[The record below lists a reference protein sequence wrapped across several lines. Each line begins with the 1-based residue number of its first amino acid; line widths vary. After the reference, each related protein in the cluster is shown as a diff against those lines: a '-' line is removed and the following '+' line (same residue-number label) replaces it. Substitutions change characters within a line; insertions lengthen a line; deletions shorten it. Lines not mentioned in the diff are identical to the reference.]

1 MTASARFRRIA
12 LAGCILAGA
21 APPAMAV
28 EPDAAGDLDLVQRQL
43 DASQA
48 RQTAI
53 TARREAIMRESA
65 AISQKLIGVAEKMQA
80 RESDIA
86 AAEARLAR
94 LDSDRIKIK
103 ADLGKRRVA
112 ISRLLAGLQRI
123 EQNPPPALM
132 VEPRDV
138 LSALR
143 GAMLF
148 GTIVPELKHDA
159 ANLAEQLGRLESL
172 RLETRL
178 EQDRVKDYVARLESS
193 RSEMTDLQ
201 ARKAVLMAETEQQLT
216 AERTRSRE
224 LAAKAKDL
232 KQLLDSLAA
241 ERKAGRGQG
250 PCRSRQGP
258 PRGGSQGPHPAS
270 SLSPTRGGGSQFP
283 AQGHILKA
291 YGATD
296 GFGGKTRGVFVA
308 TRAERA
314 GRHPGRRRC
323 RVCRPVPF
331 LRPTLDLEHRGR
343 VSCALGRH
351 GRDHRRCR
359 ASSCRAGEP
368 VGVMGMSAAPGTL
381 TGDQVQDG
389 KPVLYI
395 EFRKKAKRSIHH
407 PGGSA
412 VLHKP
417 RDKRREHEDWFN
429 WSGCGG
435 CGFGH
440 HRCGMPSTG
449 PPQRRMPIPTS
460 S

>member
-12 LAGCILAGA
+12 LAGCILASA

-132 VEPRDV
+132 VEPHDV

-241 ERKAGRGQG
+241 ERKRVEAKALAEADKARREEEAKARIPKLAFADARGR
-250 PCRSRQGP
+250 
-258 PRGGSQGPHPAS
+258 
-270 SLSPTRGGGSQFP
+270 LEFP
-283 AQGHILKA
+283 AQGRILKA
-291 YGATD
+291 YGAAD

-308 TRAERA
+308 TRASAQVIAPADGEVEFA
-314 GRHPGRRRC
+314 GLFRSYGQLLILNTGGGYHVLLAGMGEITALQGQ
-323 RVCRPVPF
+323 F
-331 LRPTLDLEHRGR
+331 L
-343 VSCALGRH
+343 
-351 GRDHRRCR
+351 
-359 ASSCRAGEP
+359 RAGEP

-395 EFRKKAKRSIHH
+395 EFRKQGEAIDSSPWWVGGFAQAK
-407 PGGSA
+407 G
-412 VLHKP
+412 
-417 RDKRREHEDWFN
+417 
-429 WSGCGG
+429 
-435 CGFGH
+435 
-440 HRCGMPSTG
+440 
-449 PPQRRMPIPTS
+449 
-460 S
+460 